1 MADREEVENPTQP
14 NGVHEHS
21 LDQGEQNTTIA
32 GKDQDMTRDG
42 SHASLADDKEKL
54 DHRDWKEIKIAD
66 VGEQDGG
73 KEDHITNGIADE
85 SQPEENH
92 APPPVP
98 APSEQ
103 SPTPSSPAAPP
114 PPAKDHSETNTSTSR
129 SIGALPSGGVP
140 DGTSLQGRE
149 RSDSASTQA
158 TQGTTATRR
167 SSAPLSSIVFV
178 VSALDQIAA
187 SKEAR
192 KRKALGD
199 AAQKALDAVK
209 RLDSSPNPEVIFEP
223 LRLATETAS
232 IPLTTTALDCIG
244 KLISYSYFS
253 VPAEPQDPT
262 APPGSQQAPLID
274 RAIETICDCFQNE
287 ATPFE
292 VQLQIVKS
300 LLAAVLNDKLIVH
313 GSGLL
318 KAVRQVYNI
327 FLLSKSNTNQQ
338 IAQGTLMQMVGTVFE
353 RVTTRLAMK
362 EARLNLAKIGSD
374 KGTANT
380 SQTEVNGSNPAIG
393 SGDTDGANDIDA
405 SSESTSILT
414 TDQPV
419 PKEPGEKLTL
429 QSLEKAQ
436 TFDDRRIGDNAP
448 TMVTPAKQPHKIR
461 TASGQPE
468 SQVNGDAEHGR
479 PDTPDEDEED
489 EIFVKDAFLVFRSMC
504 RLSHKELPQEQ
515 QQDLLSTNMRSKLI
529 SLAIIRSTLNNNMAV
544 FTSPLCTIRG
554 TNNEPTSFGLAINQ
568 YLRLSV
574 SRNGASSVKRV
585 FEICAEI
592 FWLMLKDMRVM
603 LKREIELFLK
613 EIYLAILERKNAP
626 SFQKLY
632 VMKVLKR
639 LSTDPRA
646 LVEMYLNYDCESTAL
661 DNMFQR
667 MIEHLSKIASI
678 SIPPTIVSAQQ
689 QQHYQEQFTKE
700 ADADLDWHDHGK
712 LPPSLTSASLST
724 TANHEWDLPV
734 DFLLRQQGLDC
745 LVRCLRSLVNWSQ
758 DSLAAGAEKLA
769 SLDARKSTDRFRD
782 SLDSSRPPGSP
793 RIPIATT
800 PQLAPSTPLLEDDPM
815 QLEKAKHRK
824 TAFNSGVRQF
834 NFKPKRG
841 IQQLLNDGFIRSDS
855 PEDLAAFILS
865 TEALDKAVIGE
876 YLGEGEPQNIAIMH
890 AFVDSMDFTGR
901 RFVDALRQFLQ
912 SFRLPGEAQK
922 IDRFM
927 LKFAERFITGNP
939 KAFANA
945 DTAYVLAYSVIM
957 LNTDQHSAKIKGK
970 RMTVEDFIKNN
981 RGINDNQDLPSDYL
995 ASIYDEIA
1003 QNEIVLTTERETA
1016 AALGTLPQTGA
1027 TGGIAQRVGQAFL
1040 QAGRDVQR
1048 EAYAQA
1054 SEEMSKKAEQ
1064 RLRNMIKSQRRIN
1077 AKQVLPRYI
1086 PATSFKHVG
1095 PMFDVTWMSFF
1106 SGLSGQ
1112 MQTTQN
1118 IEVIKLC
1125 MEGIKLGIRI
1135 SCLFDLDT
1143 PRTAFVTALASFTNL
1158 GNLSEMLAKNLE
1170 ALKLLVEIAQ
1180 TEGNMLKGS
1189 WRDVLT
1195 CISQLD
1201 RFQLI
1206 SGGVDEGTV
1215 PDVNKARIQKVPS
1228 NPQQRKMAPPRNRP
1242 SVNSTNSNYHLEI
1255 AHESRSSDMIRGV
1268 DRIFTNT
1275 VHMSGDAIVHFVRAL
1290 SEVSWQEIQSS
1301 GQSDSPRT
1309 YSLQKLVEISY
1320 YNMNRVRFE
1329 WTNIW
1334 QVLGE
1339 HFNEVGCHSNTHVVF
1354 FALDSLRQLSMR
1366 FMEIEELPGFKFQKD
1381 FLKPFEHVMA
1391 NSSTVTVK
1399 DMVLRC
1405 LIQMIQARGENIRS
1419 GWKTMF
1425 GVFTVAAKEPYEA
1438 IVNLS
1443 YDHVSQVYN
1452 TRFGVVISQGAFA
1465 DLIVCLTEF
1474 AKNLKFQKKSLAAI
1488 ETLKSTISK
1497 MLKTPECPLSH
1508 RSGPLTNG
1516 IGQDKEGISKAISR
1530 QTQEEQFW
1538 FPVLFAFHDILMT
1551 GDDLEVR
1558 SQAST
1563 YLFDVLKQYGGD
1575 FPPDFWDILWRQL
1588 LYPIFMVLKSK
1599 SEMKNVLTHED
1610 LSVWLS
1616 TTMIQALRN
1625 MITLFTHYFESLEYM
1640 LDRFLDLLALCI
1652 CQENDTIARIGSN
1665 CLQQLILQNV
1675 TRFQPEHWTKIVGSF
1690 VELFDRTT
1698 AYQLFSAASSS
1709 SDSTSIADDESARK
1723 PEAEAA
1729 SVKDLSLTT
1738 SSPTSST
1745 FASTQQTGE
1754 KKDRRPS
1761 TVDHSE
1767 ETADTVSR
1775 ARSGSTRTNTTSSP
1789 PSTADTEL
1797 EDYRPQSGLQQQPV
1811 VVTAARRKFF
1821 NKIITRCVL
1830 QLLMIETVN
1839 ELFTTESVYNQ
1850 IPSFELLRLMALL
1863 KSSYVFAKR
1872 FNNNKDLRMRL
1883 WREGFMKQPP
1893 NLLKQESGSA
1903 ACYVSILVRM
1913 YHDER
1918 EERRRSRAET
1928 EAALI
1933 PYVSLS
1939 RPIPQT
1945 QLLIDIPSRLC
1956 ADIIRSF
1963 NDLDETQPRNIEAW
1977 RPVVVDVMEGY
1988 TNFPREDFEK
1998 HIDTFYPL
2006 GIDLLS
2012 REPGTEIRIA
2022 LQGLLRRI
2030 GEVRMGMPPIVRDT
2044 PVQSPMSPKNASGYF
2059 ERRRGSRGK

>member
-1 MADREEVENPTQP
+1 MADREETDTPSQANGVGEHAGDPQDSQDYPESGGPVVTQDENP
-14 NGVHEHS
+14 GLV
-21 LDQGEQNTTIA
+21 
-32 GKDQDMTRDG
+32 
-42 SHASLADDKEKL
+42 DDKEKP
-54 DHRDWKEIKIAD
+54 DQKREWKEIKVAESEEHDRHSTDPDANGVAD
-66 VGEQDGG
+66 KTPHD
-73 KEDHITNGIADE
+73 DE
-85 SQPEENH
+85 GLPT
-92 APPPVP
+92 PLG

-103 SPTPSSPAAPP
+103 SQTLTTPIPP
-114 PPAKDHSETNTSTSR
+114 PPPEKDHPETAHSTMK
-129 SIGALPSGGVP
+129 SIGALPSTISSN
-140 DGTSLQGRE
+140 GTALHGRE

-158 TQGTTATRR
+158 TQTTTTTRR
-167 SSAPLSSIVFV
+167 SSAAPSSIVFV
-178 VSALDQIAA
+178 EKALNQIAA

-192 KRKALGD
+192 KNKSLGD
-199 AAQKALDAVK
+199 AVQNALDAIK
-209 RLDSSPNPEVIFEP
+209 RHDGSPDPEIIFEP

-253 VPAEPQDPT
+253 VPTEHQGPSAPT
-262 APPGSQQAPLID
+262 SQQQAPLID

-300 LLAAVLNDKLIVH
+300 LLAAVLNDTLIVH

-353 RVTTRLAMK
+353 RVTNRLSMK
-362 EARLNLAKIGSD
+362 EARLNLIKMGSGR
-374 KGTANT
+374 GTANA
-380 SQTEVNGSNPAIG
+380 SQTEVNGSNSVIAT
-393 SGDTDGANDIDA
+393 GDMDGTYDVDV
-405 SSESTSILT
+405 SSETTSILT

-429 QSLEKAQ
+429 QSLERVQ

-448 TMVTPAKQPHKIR
+448 TMVTPAKQSGKMR
-461 TASGQPE
+461 TTSGQVM
-468 SQVNGDAEHGR
+468 SQTNGDYEHGR
-479 PDTPDEDEED
+479 PETPDEDEED
-489 EIFVKDAFLVFRSMC
+489 EIYVKDAFLVFRSMC
-504 RLSHKELPQEQ
+504 RLSHKELPPDQ

-585 FEICAEI
+585 FETCAEI

-632 VMKVLKR
+632 VMKILKR
-639 LSTDPRA
+639 SSTDPRA

-689 QQHYQEQFTKE
+689 QQHFQEQFTKE

-712 LPPSLTSASLST
+712 LPPSLTSANLSVPMS
-724 TANHEWDLPV
+724 HEWDIPV

-769 SLDARKSTDRFRD
+769 SSDTRNSIDRFRN
-782 SLDSSRPPGSP
+782 SLDPGPASGSP
-793 RIPIATT
+793 KISNANT

-824 TAFNSGVRQF
+824 TAFNAGVRQF

-841 IQQLLNDGFIRSDS
+841 IKQLLADGFIRSDS

-876 YLGEGEPQNIAIMH
+876 YLGEGDPQNIAIMH
-890 AFVDSMDFTGR
+890 AFVDSMDFTRR

-927 LKFAERFITGNP
+927 LKYAERYITGNP
-939 KAFANA
+939 NAFANA

-970 RMTVEDFIKNN
+970 RMTVQDFIKNN
-981 RGINDNQDLPSDYL
+981 RGINDNADLPDEYL
-995 ASIYDEIA
+995 AGIFDEIA
-1003 QNEIVLTTERETA
+1003 QNEIVLNTERETA
-1016 AALGTLPQTGA
+1016 AALGTLPQA
-1027 TGGIAQRVGQAFL
+1027 AAAGGIAQRVGQAFL

-1054 SEEMSKKAEQ
+1054 SEEMSKKAES
-1064 RLRNMIKSQRRIN
+1064 RLRNMIKAQRRVN

-1180 TEGNMLKGS
+1180 TEGNLLKSS

-1206 SGGVDEGTV
+1206 SGGVDEGAV
-1215 PDVNKARIQKVPS
+1215 PDVNKARIQKAPS
-1228 NPQQRKMAPPRNRP
+1228 NPQQKRLAPLRSRP

-1255 AHESRSSDMIRGV
+1255 AHESRSSDMIKGV

-1320 YNMNRVRFE
+1320 YNMDRVRFE
-1329 WTNIW
+1329 WTSIW

-1425 GVFTVAAKEPYEA
+1425 GVFTVAAREPYEA

-1443 YDHVSQVYN
+1443 YDHVNQVYN

-1488 ETLKSTISK
+1488 DTLKSTIPK
-1497 MLKTPECPLSH
+1497 MLRTPECPLSH
-1508 RSGPLTNG
+1508 RTGSLTNG

-1558 SQAST
+1558 SQASN

-1599 SEMKNVLTHED
+1599 TEMKNVLTHED

-1675 TRFQPEHWTKIVGSF
+1675 TRFQPEHWKKIVGSF
-1690 VELFDRTT
+1690 VNLFDRTT

-1709 SDSTSIADDESARK
+1709 SDSTSISDDESARK

-1729 SVKDLSLTT
+1729 TIKDLPLTT
-1738 SSPTSST
+1738 STPTPST
-1745 FASTQQTGE
+1745 FADAQHE
-1754 KKDRRPS
+1754 KERKPS
-1761 TVDHSE
+1761 TIGSSV
-1767 ETADTVSR
+1767 ETTESTSR
-1775 ARSGSTRTNTTSSP
+1775 TRSDSTRTTNTSSP
-1789 PSTADTEL
+1789 PSTANTEL

-1850 IPSFELLRLMALL
+1850 IPSAELLRLMALL

-1933 PYVSLS
+1933 PYVKFL
-1939 RPIPQT
+1939 
-1945 QLLIDIPSRLC
+1945 
-1956 ADIIRSF
+1956 
-1963 NDLDETQPRNIEAW
+1963 
-1977 RPVVVDVMEGY
+1977 
-1988 TNFPREDFEK
+1988 
-1998 HIDTFYPL
+1998 
-2006 GIDLLS
+2006 
-2012 REPGTEIRIA
+2012 
-2022 LQGLLRRI
+2022 
-2030 GEVRMGMPPIVRDT
+2030 
-2044 PVQSPMSPKNASGYF
+2044 
-2059 ERRRGSRGK
+2059 